1 MWPLCCSFVDISL
14 HVGRFS
20 CLLPNTWQGY
30 VAFALGNVQIPQ
42 SLTLGAFV
50 AFHNT
55 SEWWTGSS
63 ALPGCIPFASKCVFC
78 WYLWLFF
85 FPGVFFTKVG
95 CHRAPRVITVTVEQK
110 LGWATQVAQSCFH
123 HWENVF
129 LWGRN
134 KSPLL
139 TCCIYS
145 EYTQEERPHVFFSLT
160 LFCSNACNKLRQIIV
175 ASSPSLV
182 LKG

>member
-1 MWPLCCSFVDISL
+1 MW
-14 HVGRFS
+14 GGFS
-20 CLLPNTWQGY
+20 CLRPNTWQGD

-50 AFHNT
+50 AIHNT
-55 SEWWTGSS
+55 SEWWTGCS
-63 ALPGCIPFASKCVFC
+63 ALPGRIPFASKCVFC
-78 WYLWLFF
+78 WYLWLVF

-95 CHRAPRVITVTVEQK
+95 CHGAPRVITVTVEQK

-123 HWENVF
+123 HRENVF

-139 TCCIYS
+139 TCCIYP
-145 EYTQEERPHVFFSLT
+145 EYTQEERPGFFFFFFSPSR
-160 LFCSNACNKLRQIIV
+160 FCTNTCNKLRQIIV
-175 ASSPSLV
+175 ASSPSL
-182 LKG
+182 LF

>member
-1 MWPLCCSFVDISL
+1 MWPLCSSFVDISQR
-14 HVGRFS
+14 VGGFS
-20 CLLPNTWQGY
+20 CLLPNTWQGD

-50 AFHNT
+50 AIHNT

-63 ALPGCIPFASKCVFC
+63 ALPGRIPFASKCVFC
-78 WYLWLFF
+78 WYLRLFS

-123 HWENVF
+123 HRENVF

-134 KSPLL
+134 KSPFWHAAFTPNTHRKKDPRLFFLSLYFAPMLVTSRGRSLL
-139 TCCIYS
+139 LL
-145 EYTQEERPHVFFSLT
+145 RPHWF
-160 LFCSNACNKLRQIIV
+160 
-175 ASSPSLV
+175 
-182 LKG
+182 LKA